1 MDTQESYPPLHSHQG
16 STNILA
22 LIRNIA
28 LHRRRMEGLEWVSC
42 IMWWWCVH
50 LIVFT
55 LFVPEIDEAFS
66 QRKSKKVSVASPQTF
81 LICEQ
86 TSADIVLYDMKYEV
100 NLSIENQ

>member
-1 MDTQESYPPLHSHQG
+1 MDTQESYPPQHTHTHQG
-16 STNILA
+16 STKHISFNSDY
-22 LIRNIA
+22 RVTQ
-28 LHRRRMEGLEWVSC
+28 MEGLEWVSC

-86 TSADIVLYDMKYEV
+86 TSVDIVKYQV
-100 NLSIENQ
+100 

>member
-1 MDTQESYPPLHSHQG
+1 M
-16 STNILA
+16 
-22 LIRNIA
+22 
-28 LHRRRMEGLEWVSC
+28 
-42 IMWWWCVH
+42 
-50 LIVFT
+50 IVFT

>member
-1 MDTQESYPPLHSHQG
+1 MDTQESYPPQHTHTPGINQHISFNSDYRVTQ
-16 STNILA
+16 
-22 LIRNIA
+22 
-28 LHRRRMEGLEWVSC
+28 MEELEWVSC

-86 TSADIVLYDMKYEV
+86 TSVDIVKYQV
-100 NLSIENQ
+100 

>member
-22 LIRNIA
+22 LIRTIA
-28 LHRRRMEGLEWVSC
+28 LHRWRNWNGYHVSC
-42 IMWWWCVH
+42 GGGGVH

>member
-1 MDTQESYPPLHSHQG
+1 M
-16 STNILA
+16 
-22 LIRNIA
+22 
-28 LHRRRMEGLEWVSC
+28 
-42 IMWWWCVH
+42 
-50 LIVFT
+50 FT